1 MSITPAQSQRP
12 GEAVPSEHGPV
23 STGGSLAYSAGR
35 KPVSAFRQDTLDRLR
50 AEVRAIEGAGADGER
65 ECLPFGVDALD
76 QRLAGGG
83 LALAALHEVAPA
95 GAGLGDDA
103 AASLFI
109 AALAARLATLERQG
123 NVLWALARRDLFAP
137 ALEQAGLPPE
147 RILYAECGRDE
158 DVLAVMEEGLRHGGL
173 AAIVGEVGRA
183 GMTASRRLQLAA
195 EEGRTTA
202 LMLRRWRRS
211 GEDPLLLPSAAVT
224 RWRIGCAPSEPLPAP
239 GVGRPRWHLALAR
252 QRGGEPFELL
262 MEGPDAEGRLAL
274 AAEPQ
279 HRSHHARAAA

>member
-1 MSITPAQSQRP
+1 MSLTLAR
-12 GEAVPSEHGPV
+12 SE
-23 STGGSLAYSAGR
+23 R
-35 KPVSAFRQDTLDRLR
+35 LDRLR
-50 AEVRAIEGAGADGER
+50 AEVRAIEGTGADGER
-65 ECLPFGVDALD
+65 PCLEFGVEALD
-76 QRLAGGG
+76 SRLAGGG
-83 LALAALHEVAPA
+83 LALSTLHEMAAA

-109 AALAARLATLERQG
+109 AAIAARLSALERG
-123 NVLWALARRDLFAP
+123 ATVLWALARRDLFAP
-137 ALEQAGLPPE
+137 ALQQVGLAPE

-173 AAIVGEVGRA
+173 AAVIGEVGRA
-183 GMTASRRLQLAA
+183 NMTASRRLQLAA

-211 GEDPLLLPSAAVT
+211 GEDPLGLPSAAVT
-224 RWRIGCAPSEPLPAP
+224 RWRIGCAPSEALPAT

-252 QRGGEPFELL
+252 QRGGESFEIL

-274 AAEPQ
+274 PAEAE
-279 HRSHHARAAA
+279 HRSHHARAA